1 MEDDQ
6 KPDHIDGVQFSIA
19 SGPTL
24 LQLQPNYG
32 IEEMAYEYKIIEYG
46 TFPSATSP
54 NSSSCNNIV
63 FDTKLRVRPM
73 HEATHVNAR
82 RDRET
87 EDLRAE
93 MECHIRREIAT
104 SQASQTTLRYNG
116 DTRYSS
122 SGFPGRDMA
131 PPPAKVSTLEW
142 KRYPSPAACLDLPS
156 HIASLSA
163 SRASTRPRRWCAAS
177 TRRGRRRRR
186 T

>member
-1 MEDDQ
+1 MGCNYQ
-6 KPDHIDGVQFSIA
+6 LLAVLLYCSPTTASRRLPTSTTFSSTVLA
-19 SGPTL
+19 FRLQQAFFHHPATFVSKTTL
-24 LQLQPNYG
+24 LQ
-32 IEEMAYEYKIIEYG
+32 
-46 TFPSATSP
+46 
-54 NSSSCNNIV
+54 
-63 FDTKLRVRPM
+63 VR
-73 HEATHVNAR
+73 ATHVNAR
-82 RDRET
+82 RDCET
-87 EDLRAE
+87 KDLRAE

>member
-73 HEATHVNAR
+73 HGATHVNAR

-104 SQASQTTLRYNG
+104 SQAGEWGGR
-116 DTRYSS
+116 TR
-122 SGFPGRDMA
+122 G
-131 PPPAKVSTLEW
+131 
-142 KRYPSPAACLDLPS
+142 C
-156 HIASLSA
+156 
-163 SRASTRPRRWCAAS
+163 
-177 TRRGRRRRR
+177 
-186 T
+186 